1 MLSVRPIAEQDWPAV
16 VALEA
21 QAYSDIGLSEGR
33 AALES
38 RALASPQTCLVLNV
52 GPQVAAYVLALPYP
66 LFRYPVLARTEAEAF
81 SSANLHLHDLVVAEE
96 FRRRGLARHLEQRL
110 ARTAR
115 SLKYTSISLIALA
128 GSRGFWV
135 ACRYEGRPEVSV
147 SVSYGADAVYMTRMI
162 PGIPTPDPQ
171 HLTEESLR

>member
-1 MLSVRPIAEQDWPAV
+1 MRPIVEPDWPAV

-21 QAYSDIGLSEGR
+21 QAYGDLGLSEGR

-38 RALASPQTCLVLNV
+38 RALASPETCLVLDV

-66 LFRYPVLARTEAEAF
+66 LFRYPALALTETEAF
-81 SSANLHLHDLVVAEE
+81 SSTNLHLHDLVVGEE
-96 FRRRGLARHLEQRL
+96 FRRRGLARQLEQRL
-110 ARTAR
+110 AWTAR

-128 GSRGFWV
+128 GSRGFWA
-135 ACRYEGRPEVSV
+135 ACHYQGRPEVSV
-147 SVSYGADAVYMTRMI
+147 SLSYGANAIYMTRTI
-162 PGIPTPDPQ
+162 PAVPVADSQ